1 MDEFTDAL
9 LELIEAKQDRDKSNA
24 DCEGSWGYYGHYQEE
39 RLSIAKESF
48 RESLMNLIR
57 RIEK

>member
-24 DCEGSWGYYGHYQEE
+24 DCEGSWGYYGHCQEE
-39 RLSIAKESF
+39 RLANAKKVF
-48 RESLMNLIR
+48 AREF
-57 RIEK
+57 EKMVKKLRT